1 MYMAGRL
8 RTASSPSNTNKFLA
22 PYSRLVDAVRTVS
35 PLPRGVSELLADEV
49 EMLSMVT
56 VAAYRQPTTRN
67 PGTVFAPSHPSFD
80 TYGNIPTIA

>member
-80 TYGNIPTIA
+80 TYENIPTIA